1 MAFRVPAQAPYHQV
15 SCSRTEKPSTLEIPL
30 APQQQQDDET
40 REWVLFSPSQGHS
53 ATRSLTSS
61 TSRTPRT
68 AALSQ
73 WSDFGPLESGNRS
86 IEEDHDNNDGLDEA
100 LEDEGTELDSLD
112 DGLHAFRESSLATL
126 PPGGLDHSHPVLP
139 THDGLG
145 SFHFSGQDVQERL
158 WQHERLNPRRT
169 QAPLHPS
176 PSIEQSHQ
184 EAVAK
189 LENDE
194 VEWDRRQRIEKW
206 RMEQSRVL
214 LQEIERET
222 TRLQRRNSR
231 ASRTSDR
238 ASALRTG
245 TDVMGSISETRG
257 LSDTSSSHT
266 ETSSTAGNSDPDI
279 SFWRRITRK
288 VIRDL
293 IGIDN
298 TLLSVILGE
307 SLPATEQDSL
317 NKSDVRETSGT
328 DREVIDPNRDDG
340 AALWQARLL
349 QRIARELGVLVHQ
362 LFESPGAFSSYPRAS
377 QSISDRSTGG
387 SFSPLEKEVPSKL
400 LSQSPHP
407 DHSVAGLSSNL
418 SLHFSPTLR
427 GLVGDEY
434 AAHWGIEDHS
444 VQTAATNPTTGL
456 GTSAEHSTPDEH
468 FSELANLQR
477 EHEYWERDLD
487 VSMVFRY
494 LRNRFGPSEKN
505 NLNPASSR
513 HTTPTQCPQD
523 LSRRAAIIRHHHPLV
538 ARAHARSQA
547 QLQRQLKVHTQSSS
561 GGISVAA
568 SPSSPIARYRFHRRS
583 SSCASQ
589 STKTTNRTLAGVGS
603 NSSRNYWDVSGS
615 VGSNSPVSVGG
626 AAGLGAW
633 GDM

>member
-1 MAFRVPAQAPYHQV
+1 MAFHVPAQAAYQ
-15 SCSRTEKPSTLEIPL
+15 SYSRTEQLSTLEIPL
-30 APQQQQDDET
+30 APQQQQQQQDDET

-86 IEEDHDNNDGLDEA
+86 IGEDHDNDSLDEV
-100 LEDEGTELDSLD
+100 LEDEGTDLDSLD
-112 DGLHAFRESSLATL
+112 DGLHAFRESSLAR
-126 PPGGLDHSHPVLP
+126 PSPGGLDHGHPVLP

-145 SFHFSGQDVQERL
+145 SFHFSRQDVQEQL

-169 QAPLHPS
+169 QAPS

-194 VEWDRRQRIEKW
+194 AKWDRWQRIEKW

-222 TRLQRRNSR
+222 TRLQRRKSR

-238 ASALRTG
+238 ASALHTG
-245 TDVMGSISETRG
+245 TDVMSSIPETSN
-257 LSDTSSSHT
+257 LSDASSSHT
-266 ETSSTAGNSDPDI
+266 DTSSTAGDSDPDI

-307 SLPATEQDSL
+307 SLPEEGQDSPS
-317 NKSDVRETSGT
+317 KSDVRETRGA
-328 DREVIDPNRDDG
+328 DQEMMDPNRDDG
-340 AALWQARLL
+340 TALWQTRLL

-362 LFESPGAFSSYPRAS
+362 LFESPGAFSSYPLAS
-377 QSISDRSTGG
+377 QSMSDRSTGP
-387 SFSPLEKEVPSKL
+387 SFSPLEKGVRSKL
-400 LSQSPHP
+400 LSKSPHP
-407 DHSVAGLSSNL
+407 DSVAGLSSNP

-427 GLVGDEY
+427 GLVGEEY
-434 AAHWGIEDHS
+434 AAHWGIEDHP
-444 VQTAATNPTTGL
+444 VQTAAKNPTTGL
-456 GTSAEHSTPDEH
+456 GTSAEHLEHSASDEH

-477 EHEYWERDLD
+477 EHEYWERELD
-487 VSMVFRY
+487 VTMVFRY
-494 LRNRFGPSEKN
+494 LRNRFSPGEKN

-547 QLQRQLKVHTQSSS
+547 QLQRHLKVHTQSSS
-561 GGISVAA
+561 GSISAAA
-568 SPSSPIARYRFHRRS
+568 SPSSPIARYRFRRQS

-589 STKTTNRTLAGVGS
+589 STKNTNRTLAGIGS

-626 AAGLGAW
+626 AAGVGAW
-633 GDM
+633 GEM